1 MFGVHRSVRATFK
14 RMNNSIGE
22 AIHEGARTLDESGV
36 PEARREASSLLEH
49 IIDRDR
55 TFILGHPEQLLTPQ
69 HFELFRELV
78 FRRSSGE
85 PLQYIT
91 RRQSFFGLDFEV
103 AKGVLIP
110 RPETE
115 LLVETALKLLK
126 NSPAQSTICDV
137 GTGSGCIA
145 ITILHEQPDA
155 RGVAIDISAAALEV
169 AQRNAERH
177 GVSQRLAF
185 VKSDCFS
192 DLPPSSSRFDL
203 IVSNP
208 PYVADGE
215 ISGLQR
221 EVRDHEPVE
230 ALAGGPD
237 GLAVVRRLLDGSGA
251 FLRVGGHLL
260 MEIGFNQAESIERM
274 IDPQAWKLLGI
285 QPDLQGIPRVVVLQK
300 IDSEAHQSR

>member
-1 MFGVHRSVRATFK
+1 MT
-14 RMNNSIGE
+14 NSIGE

-55 TFILGHPEQLLTPQ
+55 TFILGHPEELLTPQ
-69 HFELFRELV
+69 HFERFRELIL
-78 FRRSSGE
+78 RRSAGE

-91 RRQSFFGLDFEV
+91 CHQSFFGLDFEV
-103 AKGVLIP
+103 EKGVLIP

-115 LLVETALKLLK
+115 LLVETALELLK
-126 NSPAQSTICDV
+126 TSPVQTTICDV

-145 ITILHEQPDA
+145 VTILHEQPDA
-155 RGVAIDISAAALEV
+155 HGVAIDISAAALEV
-169 AQRNAERH
+169 AQRNAQYH

-185 VKSDCFS
+185 VRSDCFS
-192 DLPPSSSRFDL
+192 DLPPSSSPFDL
-203 IVSNP
+203 IASNP
-208 PYVADGE
+208 PYVAEGE

-221 EVRDHEPVE
+221 EVRNHEPVE

-237 GLAVVRRLLDGSGA
+237 GLAVVRRLLVESRT

-260 MEIGFNQAESIERM
+260 IEIGFNQAENVEKM
-274 IDPQAWKLLGI
+274 IDRRAWKLIGI

-300 IDSEAHQSR
+300 IAAEAHQSR

>member
-1 MFGVHRSVRATFK
+1 MT
-14 RMNNSIGE
+14 NSIGE

-69 HFELFRELV
+69 HLERFQELIL
-78 FRRSSGE
+78 RRSAGE

-91 RRQSFFGLDFEV
+91 RHQSFFGLDFEV

-115 LLVETALKLLK
+115 LMVETALELLK
-126 NSPAQSTICDV
+126 TSSAQSTICDV

-145 ITILHEQPDA
+145 ITILHKQPDA
-155 RGVAIDISAAALEV
+155 HGVAIDISSTALEV
-169 AQRNAERH
+169 ARRNAERH
-177 GVSQRLAF
+177 RVSQRLEF

-192 DLPPSSSRFDL
+192 DLSPSRSSFDL

-208 PYVADGE
+208 PYVADAE

-221 EVRDHEPVE
+221 EVRDHEPVQ

-237 GLAVVRRLLDGSGA
+237 GLAVVRRLLIESGA

-260 MEIGFNQAESIERM
+260 IEIGFNQAENVEKM
-274 IDPQAWKLLGI
+274 IDSRAWKLVVI
-285 QPDLQGIPRVVVLQK
+285 QPDLQGIPRIVVLQK
-300 IDSEAHQSR
+300 IDFEAPQSR

>member
-1 MFGVHRSVRATFK
+1 MT
-14 RMNNSIGE
+14 NSIGE
-22 AIHEGARTLDESGV
+22 AIHEGARTLAESGV

-69 HFELFRELV
+69 HFERFQELIL
-78 FRRSSGE
+78 RRSAGE

-91 RRQSFFGLDFEV
+91 RHQSFFGLDFEV

-115 LLVETALKLLK
+115 LMVETALELLK
-126 NSPAQSTICDV
+126 TSSAQSTICDV

-145 ITILHEQPDA
+145 ITILHKQPDA
-155 RGVAIDISAAALEV
+155 YGVAIDISDTALEV
-169 AQRNAERH
+169 AHRNAERH
-177 GVSQRLAF
+177 RVSQRLEF

-192 DLPPSSSRFDL
+192 DLSPSRSSFDL

-208 PYVADGE
+208 PYVADAE

-237 GLAVVRRLLDGSGA
+237 GLAVVRRLLIESGA

-260 MEIGFNQAESIERM
+260 IEIGFNQAENVEKM
-274 IDPQAWKLLGI
+274 IDSRAWKLVVI
-285 QPDLQGIPRVVVLQK
+285 QADLQGIPRIVVLQK
-300 IDSEAHQSR
+300 IDFEARQSR

>member
-1 MFGVHRSVRATFK
+1 MT
-14 RMNNSIGE
+14 NSIGE
-22 AIHEGARTLDESGV
+22 AIHEAARMLDESGV

-69 HFELFRELV
+69 NFERFRELIL
-78 FRRSSGE
+78 RRSAGE

-91 RRQSFFGLDFEV
+91 RHQSFFGLDFEV

-115 LLVETALKLLK
+115 LLVETALELLK
-126 NSPAQSTICDV
+126 LSPAQSTICDV

-145 ITILHEQPDA
+145 VTILHKQPHA
-155 RGVAIDISAAALEV
+155 HGVAIDISAAALEV
-169 AQRNAERH
+169 AHRNAERH
-177 GVSQRLAF
+177 GVNQRLAF

-192 DLPPSSSRFDL
+192 DLSPSSSPFDL
-203 IVSNP
+203 IASNP
-208 PYVADGE
+208 PYVADAE

-237 GLAVVRRLLDGSGA
+237 GLRVVRRLLLESGT

-260 MEIGFNQAESIERM
+260 IEIGFNQAENVEKL
-274 IDPQAWKLLGI
+274 IDSRAWKLVGI

-300 IDSEAHQSR
+300 IDFETRHSR

>member
-1 MFGVHRSVRATFK
+1 MLPT
-14 RMNNSIGE
+14 RMTNSIGE
-22 AIHEGARTLDESGV
+22 AINEGARTLDESGV

-69 HFELFRELV
+69 HFERFRELIL
-78 FRRSSGE
+78 RRSSGE

-91 RRQSFFGLDFEV
+91 RQQSFFGLDFEV
-103 AKGVLIP
+103 EKGVLIP

-115 LLVETALKLLK
+115 LLVETALELLK
-126 NSPAQSTICDV
+126 TSPAQSAICDV

-145 ITILHEQPDA
+145 VTILHEQPDA
-155 RGVAIDISAAALEV
+155 HGVAIDISAAALEV

-192 DLPPSSSRFDL
+192 DLSPSSSPFDL
-203 IVSNP
+203 IASNP
-208 PYVADGE
+208 PYVADAE

-230 ALAGGPD
+230 ALSGGPD
-237 GLAVVRRLLDGSGA
+237 GLAVVRRLLIEGGA

-260 MEIGFNQAESIERM
+260 IEIGYNQAENVEKI
-274 IDPQAWKLLGI
+274 IDQRAWKLVGI

-300 IDSEAHQSR
+300 SEPEAHHSC

>member
-1 MFGVHRSVRATFK
+1 MI
-14 RMNNSIGE
+14 NSIGE
-22 AIHEGARTLDESGV
+22 TIHEGARKLDESGV

-55 TFILGHPEQLLTPQ
+55 TFILGHPEELLAPQ
-69 HFELFRELV
+69 HFERFRELIL
-78 FRRSSGE
+78 RRSAGE

-91 RRQSFFGLDFEV
+91 RHQSFFGLEFEV
-103 AKGVLIP
+103 EKGVLIP

-115 LLVETALKLLK
+115 LLVETALELLK
-126 NSPAQSTICDV
+126 TSPGQTTICDV

-145 ITILHEQPDA
+145 VTILHEQPDA
-155 RGVAIDISAAALEV
+155 HGVAIDISAAALEI
-169 AQRNAERH
+169 AQRNAKRH

-192 DLPPSSSRFDL
+192 DLSPISSPFDL
-203 IVSNP
+203 IASNP
-208 PYVADGE
+208 PYVADAD

-221 EVRDHEPVE
+221 EVRAHEPVE

-237 GLAVVRRLLDGSGA
+237 GLAIVRRLLVESGS

-260 MEIGFNQAESIERM
+260 IEIGFNQAENVEKM
-274 IDPQAWKLLGI
+274 IDPRTWKLVVI

-300 IDSEAHQSR
+300 LAP